1 LIFGPGGVIIL
12 NQANHMAEKNI
23 NEISREARLLFT
35 KANQAAQRENTDY
48 AIALFN
54 QVLEKEPGFFDCRKA
69 LRAAQIQKC
78 GSGGGFLKKM
88 WGSASST
95 PQVAKAKM
103 ALIKN
108 PAEAMAI
115 AEQILNDDPNNS
127 AAHRIIVDAANALEL
142 PQTAVMSLD
151 IMAKNSPKDKSLA
164 IEYAQAAGTAGGDT
178 SHAERVLAELLRN
191 SPNDGELN
199 QALKDLS
206 ARNTL
211 DQGGY
216 NALEGGEG
224 SYRDIL
230 KDKQQATSLE
240 QEQRVQ
246 KSEDV
251 AERLIGEYEARLKTE
266 PGNLKIT
273 RELAKLYAEK
283 KQFDKSLACFDRIK
297 NSEMGNDPSLERAI
311 ADTHVR
317 RFDYQLEQLD
327 PAAPDYAEQ
336 SAKVQAEKLN
346 FQVAECQKRVEKYPT
361 DLAIRFEMGQLY
373 FQIGKI
379 NEAIAEFQKAQGNPH
394 KRLAAMSYLAQ
405 CFAKKKMFDLAA
417 SQLQKAIKEKVVF
430 DDEKKDLIYNL
441 GCVLESMNKKEEA
454 IEQFKLIYEIDA
466 AYKDVSAKIDAYY
479 AGQ

>member
-1 LIFGPGGVIIL
+1 
-12 NQANHMAEKNI
+12 MAEKNI
-23 NEISREARLLFT
+23 NEISRDARLLFN
-35 KANQAAQRENTDY
+35 KANEALQRENMDY

-54 QVLEKEPGFFDCRKA
+54 QVLEKEPAFFECRKA
-69 LRAAQIQKC
+69 LRTAQLQK
-78 GSGGGFLKKM
+78 SGGGGGFFKKM
-88 WGSASST
+88 LSGAGSS

-103 ALIKN
+103 AMSKN
-108 PAEAMAI
+108 PAEAMVI
-115 AEQILNDDPNNS
+115 AEQILNGDPNSS
-127 AAHRIIVDAANALEL
+127 AGHRLIVEAAQALDL
-142 PQTAVMSLD
+142 PQTAVMSLE
-151 IMAKNSPKDKSLA
+151 MLVKNSPKDKNLA
-164 IEYAQAAGTAGGDT
+164 IEYAYAVGMAGGDT
-178 SHAERVLAELLRN
+178 SQAERVLAELLRN

-199 QALKDLS
+199 QARKDLS
-206 ARNTL
+206 ARKTL

-216 NALEGGEG
+216 NALEGGQG

-251 AERLIGEYEARLKTE
+251 AEKLIGEYETRLKTE
-266 PGNLKIT
+266 PNNLKIT

-283 KQFDKSLACFDRIK
+283 NQFDKAIALFDRIK

-336 SAKVQAEKLN
+336 SAKIQAEKLN
-346 FQVAECQKRVEKYPT
+346 FQVTDCQQCVEKYPT

-373 FQIGKI
+373 FQIGKN
-379 NEAIAEFQKAQGNPH
+379 NEAIAEFQKAQSNPH

-430 DDEKKDLIYNL
+430 DDEKKDLVYNL

-454 IEQFKLIYEIDA
+454 IEQFKLVYEIDA
-466 AYKDVSAKIDAYY
+466 SYKDVSAKIDAYY

>member
-1 LIFGPGGVIIL
+1 
-12 NQANHMAEKNI
+12 MAEKSI
-23 NEISREARLLFT
+23 NEISRDARVLFV
-35 KANQAAQRENTDY
+35 KANEAMQRENMDY
-48 AIALFN
+48 GIALFN
-54 QVLEKEPGFFDCRKA
+54 QVLEKEPAFFDCRKA
-69 LRAAQIQKC
+69 LRAAQFKKA
-78 GSGGGFLKKM
+78 GDKGGGFFKKM
-88 WGSASST
+88 LSGAGSS

-103 ALIKN
+103 ALMKN

-115 AEQILNDDPNNS
+115 AEQILNGDPNNS

-142 PQTAVMSLD
+142 PQTVVMSFD
-151 IMAKNSPKDKSLA
+151 TMVKNSPKDKNLA
-164 IEYAQAAGTAGGDT
+164 IEYAHAVGMAGGDT
-178 SHAERVLAELLRN
+178 SQAERILAELLRN

-206 ARNTL
+206 ARKTL

-251 AERLIGEYEARLKTE
+251 AGRLIGEYEARLKTE
-266 PGNLKIT
+266 PNNLKIA

-283 KQFDKSLACFDRIK
+283 KQFDKALAFFDSIK

-317 RFDYQLEQLD
+317 RFDHQLEQLD

-336 SAKVQAEKLN
+336 TAKIQAEKLN
-346 FQVAECQKRVEKYPT
+346 FQVTECQKRVEKYPT
-361 DLAIRFEMGQLY
+361 DLAIKFEMGQLY
-373 FQIGKI
+373 FQTGKVT
-379 NEAIAEFQKAQGNPH
+379 EAIQEFQKAQQNPH
-394 KRLAAMSYLAQ
+394 KRLAAMSFLAQ
-405 CFAKKKMFDLAA
+405 CYAKRKMFDLAA
-417 SQLQKAIKEKVVF
+417 RTLQNAIKEKLVF
-430 DDEKKDLIYNL
+430 DEEKKDLVYNL
-441 GCVLESMNKKEEA
+441 GSVLESMGKKEEA
-454 IEQFKLIYEIDA
+454 IEQFKLIYEMDIG
-466 AYKDVSAKIDAYY
+466 YKDVAKKVDDFY